1 MATNLKRKIIY
12 TDSEREK
19 IKGKI
24 YMSNEDETHDTS
36 K

>member
-1 MATNLKRKIIY
+1 MATNLKWKN